1 LFASGA
7 WPATFGAAPAFG
19 RPFFARVSWST
30 FWSNSA
36 TYLASSGS
44 ASFFTRSCLI
54 SFPGGSVSRRSS
66 SGGGASSAAS
76 SSSTSATC
84 IHPSPAGSGADC
96 QPRRIRRS
104 PSGHSSR
111 CTASDAISVATRRTI
126 GEGSSRRRMD
136 ESGRHSIARAA
147 AAGIP
152 SRGMTAATARSLAP
166 GAEALLGR
174 EVPVLDRGFVQAI
187 DYMGTDEDIV
197 QAARV
202 SYGPS
207 TRKLHDDRGLLR
219 YLMRHRHTTPFEMC
233 EVKFRCKM
241 PIFVARQWIRH
252 RTANVN
258 EMSLRYSEAPDE
270 FYVPGLEAVTLQSTT
285 NKQGRD
291 DAELPAALRE
301 QVRAL
306 LRARQDEVY
315 ADYQR
320 LAGEL
325 GIARE
330 LARTVLPVSLYTQW
344 IWKIDL
350 HNLLHFLDLRLDPHA
365 QLEIRAFAEA
375 MAAFVRA
382 WVPLAWEAFVDY
394 RREALPLSRLE
405 ARAIGRMLA
414 GAAEPDAAE
423 DAGLR
428 GRELQEFAAKLAR
441 MRALAG

>member
-1 LFASGA
+1 M
-7 WPATFGAAPAFG
+7 P
-19 RPFFARVSWST
+19 
-30 FWSNSA
+30 
-36 TYLASSGS
+36 
-44 ASFFTRSCLI
+44 
-54 SFPGGSVSRRSS
+54 
-66 SGGGASSAAS
+66 
-76 SSSTSATC
+76 
-84 IHPSPAGSGADC
+84 
-96 QPRRIRRS
+96 
-104 PSGHSSR
+104 
-111 CTASDAISVATRRTI
+111 
-126 GEGSSRRRMD
+126 
-136 ESGRHSIARAA
+136 
-147 AAGIP
+147 
-152 SRGMTAATARSLAP
+152 ATARTLAP
-166 GAEALLGR
+166 GAEARLGR
-174 EVPVLDRGFVQAI
+174 EVPVLDLGFVQPI

-270 FYVPGLEAVTLQSTT
+270 FYVPALEAVTLQSTT

-291 DAELPAALRE
+291 GETELPPEQRE
-301 QVRAL
+301 QVREL
-306 LRARQDEVY
+306 MRAHNELAY

-320 LAGEL
+320 LAGDL

-365 QLEIRAFAEA
+365 QIEIRVFAEA
-375 MAAFVRA
+375 RAEFVQA
-382 WVPLAWEAFVDY
+382 WVPHAWEAFVDY
-394 RREALPLSRLE
+394 RREAVPLTRRE
-405 ARAIGRMLA
+405 ARALGRMLA
-414 GAAEPDAAE
+414 GASEPAAAE
-423 DAGLR
+423 SAGLK
-428 GRELQEFAAKLAR
+428 GRELAEFQHKLAR

>member
-1 LFASGA
+1 M
-7 WPATFGAAPAFG
+7 PA
-19 RPFFARVSWST
+19 V
-30 FWSNSA
+30 
-36 TYLASSGS
+36 
-44 ASFFTRSCLI
+44 
-54 SFPGGSVSRRSS
+54 
-66 SGGGASSAAS
+66 
-76 SSSTSATC
+76 
-84 IHPSPAGSGADC
+84 
-96 QPRRIRRS
+96 
-104 PSGHSSR
+104 
-111 CTASDAISVATRRTI
+111 
-126 GEGSSRRRMD
+126 
-136 ESGRHSIARAA
+136 
-147 AAGIP
+147 
-152 SRGMTAATARSLAP
+152 TARTLAP
-166 GAEALLGR
+166 GAEALLGQ
-174 EVPVLDRGFVQAI
+174 EVPILDLGFVQAL

-270 FYVPGLEAVTLQSTT
+270 FYVPNLEHVTLQSST

-291 DAELPAALRE
+291 LETELPAELRE

-306 LRARQDEVY
+306 MRARNEQVY

-365 QLEIRAFAEA
+365 QIEIRRFAEA
-375 MAAFVRA
+375 MADFVRA
-382 WVPLAWEAFVDY
+382 WVPVAWEAFIDY

-405 ARAIGRMLA
+405 ARALALLLA
-414 GAAEPDAAE
+414 GTPEPEAEAA
-423 DAGLR
+423 AGLK
-428 GRELQEFAAKLAR
+428 GRELQEFQSKLAR
-441 MRALAG
+441 LRALAEPAA

>member
-1 LFASGA
+1 M
-7 WPATFGAAPAFG
+7 P
-19 RPFFARVSWST
+19 
-30 FWSNSA
+30 
-36 TYLASSGS
+36 
-44 ASFFTRSCLI
+44 
-54 SFPGGSVSRRSS
+54 
-66 SGGGASSAAS
+66 
-76 SSSTSATC
+76 
-84 IHPSPAGSGADC
+84 
-96 QPRRIRRS
+96 
-104 PSGHSSR
+104 
-111 CTASDAISVATRRTI
+111 
-126 GEGSSRRRMD
+126 
-136 ESGRHSIARAA
+136 
-147 AAGIP
+147 
-152 SRGMTAATARSLAP
+152 ATARTLAP
-166 GAEALLGR
+166 GAEALLGQ

-207 TRKLHDDRGLLR
+207 TRKVHDDRGLLR

-258 EMSLRYSEAPDE
+258 EMSLRYTEAPDE
-270 FYVPGLEAVTLQSTT
+270 FYVPALEHVTLQSTT
-285 NKQGRD
+285 NRQGR
-291 DAELPAALRE
+291 EHQGLPEDLRQ
-301 QVRAL
+301 QVQAL
-306 LRARQDEVY
+306 LTARNEEIY

-365 QLEIRAFAEA
+365 QLEIRVFAEA

-382 WVPLAWEAFVDY
+382 WVPVAWEAFVDY
-394 RREALPLSRLE
+394 RREAVPLSRPE
-405 ARAIGRMLA
+405 ARALGLMLG
-414 GAAEPDAAE
+414 GAAEAAAAE
-423 DAGLR
+423 QSGLK
-428 GRELQEFAAKLAR
+428 GRELQEFTHKLAR
-441 MRALAG
+441 LRALAG

>member
-1 LFASGA
+1 M
-7 WPATFGAAPAFG
+7 P
-19 RPFFARVSWST
+19 
-30 FWSNSA
+30 
-36 TYLASSGS
+36 
-44 ASFFTRSCLI
+44 
-54 SFPGGSVSRRSS
+54 
-66 SGGGASSAAS
+66 
-76 SSSTSATC
+76 
-84 IHPSPAGSGADC
+84 
-96 QPRRIRRS
+96 
-104 PSGHSSR
+104 
-111 CTASDAISVATRRTI
+111 
-126 GEGSSRRRMD
+126 
-136 ESGRHSIARAA
+136 
-147 AAGIP
+147 
-152 SRGMTAATARSLAP
+152 ATARTLAP
-166 GAEALLGR
+166 GAEARLGR
-174 EVPVLDRGFVQAI
+174 EVPVLDLGFVQPI

-270 FYVPGLEAVTLQSTT
+270 FYVPALEAVTLQSTT

-291 DAELPAALRE
+291 GETELPPEQRE
-301 QVRAL
+301 QVREL
-306 LRARQDEVY
+306 MRAHNELAY

-320 LAGEL
+320 LAGDL

-365 QLEIRAFAEA
+365 QIEIRVFAEA
-375 MAAFVRA
+375 MAEFVQA
-382 WVPLAWEAFVDY
+382 WVPHAWEAFVDY
-394 RREALPLSRLE
+394 RREAVPLTRLE
-405 ARAIGRMLA
+405 ARALGRMLA
-414 GAAEPDAAE
+414 GASEAAAAE
-423 DAGLR
+423 SAGLK
-428 GRELQEFAAKLAR
+428 GRELAEFQHKLAR

>member
-1 LFASGA
+1 ML
-7 WPATFGAAPAFG
+7 AT
-19 RPFFARVSWST
+19 
-30 FWSNSA
+30 
-36 TYLASSGS
+36 
-44 ASFFTRSCLI
+44 
-54 SFPGGSVSRRSS
+54 
-66 SGGGASSAAS
+66 
-76 SSSTSATC
+76 
-84 IHPSPAGSGADC
+84 
-96 QPRRIRRS
+96 
-104 PSGHSSR
+104 
-111 CTASDAISVATRRTI
+111 
-126 GEGSSRRRMD
+126 
-136 ESGRHSIARAA
+136 
-147 AAGIP
+147 
-152 SRGMTAATARSLAP
+152 TARTLAP

-174 EVPVLDRGFVQAI
+174 EVPVLDQGFVQAV

-270 FYVPGLEAVTLQSTT
+270 FYLPRLEHITLQSTT
-285 NKQGRD
+285 NRQGRD
-291 DAELPAALRE
+291 ASDLPDNLR
-301 QVRAL
+301 QRVQAL
-306 LRARQDEVY
+306 LHARNEDVY

-365 QLEIRAFAEA
+365 QLEIRVFAEA
-375 MAAFVRA
+375 MAEFVKV
-382 WVPLAWEAFVDY
+382 WVPQAWEAFVDY
-394 RREALPLSRLE
+394 RREAVPLSRLE
-405 ARAIGRMLA
+405 ARALGLLLA
-414 GAAEPDAAE
+414 GTAEPAAIE
-423 DAGLR
+423 QAGLK
-428 GRELQEFAAKLAR
+428 GRELQEFTAKLAR
-441 MRALAG
+441 LRALAG

>member
-1 LFASGA
+1 M
-7 WPATFGAAPAFG
+7 PAT
-19 RPFFARVSWST
+19 
-30 FWSNSA
+30 
-36 TYLASSGS
+36 
-44 ASFFTRSCLI
+44 
-54 SFPGGSVSRRSS
+54 
-66 SGGGASSAAS
+66 
-76 SSSTSATC
+76 
-84 IHPSPAGSGADC
+84 
-96 QPRRIRRS
+96 
-104 PSGHSSR
+104 
-111 CTASDAISVATRRTI
+111 
-126 GEGSSRRRMD
+126 
-136 ESGRHSIARAA
+136 
-147 AAGIP
+147 
-152 SRGMTAATARSLAP
+152 TARTHAP

-174 EVPVLDRGFVQAI
+174 EVPVLDQGFVQAV

-270 FYVPGLEAVTLQSTT
+270 FYVPALESITLQSTT
-285 NKQGRD
+285 NRQGRD
-291 DAELPAALRE
+291 ATDLPANLRQ
-301 QVRAL
+301 QVQNL
-306 LRARQDEVY
+306 LRARNDQVY

-365 QLEIRAFAEA
+365 QLEIRVFAET

-382 WVPLAWEAFVDY
+382 WVPLAWEAFTDY
-394 RREALPLSRLE
+394 RREAVPLSRLE
-405 ARAIGRMLA
+405 ARAIGLMLA
-414 GAAEPDAAE
+414 GADAPSAA
-423 DAGLR
+423 DQSGLK
-428 GRELQEFAAKLAR
+428 GRELQEFTAKLAR
-441 MRALAG
+441 LRALAG

>member
-1 LFASGA
+1 M
-7 WPATFGAAPAFG
+7 P
-19 RPFFARVSWST
+19 
-30 FWSNSA
+30 
-36 TYLASSGS
+36 
-44 ASFFTRSCLI
+44 
-54 SFPGGSVSRRSS
+54 
-66 SGGGASSAAS
+66 
-76 SSSTSATC
+76 
-84 IHPSPAGSGADC
+84 
-96 QPRRIRRS
+96 
-104 PSGHSSR
+104 
-111 CTASDAISVATRRTI
+111 
-126 GEGSSRRRMD
+126 
-136 ESGRHSIARAA
+136 
-147 AAGIP
+147 
-152 SRGMTAATARSLAP
+152 ATARTLAP
-166 GAEALLGR
+166 GAEARLGR
-174 EVPVLDRGFVQAI
+174 EVPVLDLGFVQPI

-270 FYVPGLEAVTLQSTT
+270 FYVPALEAVTLQSTT

-291 DAELPAALRE
+291 GETELPPEQRE
-301 QVRAL
+301 QVREL
-306 LRARQDEVY
+306 MRAHNELAY

-320 LAGEL
+320 LAGDL

-365 QLEIRAFAEA
+365 QIEIRVFAEA
-375 MAAFVRA
+375 MAEFVQA
-382 WVPLAWEAFVDY
+382 WVPHAWEAFVDY
-394 RREALPLSRLE
+394 RREAVPLTRLE
-405 ARAIGRMLA
+405 ARALGRMLA
-414 GAAEPDAAE
+414 GAGEPAAAE
-423 DAGLR
+423 SAGLK
-428 GRELQEFAAKLAR
+428 GRELAEFQHKLAR
-441 MRALAG
+441 MRALAE

>member
-1 LFASGA
+1 M
-7 WPATFGAAPAFG
+7 PAT
-19 RPFFARVSWST
+19 
-30 FWSNSA
+30 
-36 TYLASSGS
+36 
-44 ASFFTRSCLI
+44 
-54 SFPGGSVSRRSS
+54 
-66 SGGGASSAAS
+66 
-76 SSSTSATC
+76 
-84 IHPSPAGSGADC
+84 
-96 QPRRIRRS
+96 
-104 PSGHSSR
+104 
-111 CTASDAISVATRRTI
+111 
-126 GEGSSRRRMD
+126 
-136 ESGRHSIARAA
+136 
-147 AAGIP
+147 
-152 SRGMTAATARSLAP
+152 TARTLAP

-174 EVPVLDRGFVQAI
+174 EVPVLDQGFVQAV

-270 FYVPGLEAVTLQSTT
+270 FYLPRLEHITLQSTT
-285 NKQGRD
+285 NRQGRD
-291 DAELPAALRE
+291 ASDLPDNLR
-301 QVRAL
+301 QRVQAL
-306 LRARQDEVY
+306 LHARNEDVY

-365 QLEIRAFAEA
+365 QLEIRVFAEA
-375 MAAFVRA
+375 MAEFVKV
-382 WVPLAWEAFVDY
+382 WVPQAWEAFVDY
-394 RREALPLSRLE
+394 RREAVPLSRLE
-405 ARAIGRMLA
+405 ARALGLLLA
-414 GAAEPDAAE
+414 GTAEPAAIE
-423 DAGLR
+423 QAGLK
-428 GRELQEFAAKLAR
+428 GRELQEFTAKLAR
-441 MRALAG
+441 LRALAG

>member
-1 LFASGA
+1 M
-7 WPATFGAAPAFG
+7 PA
-19 RPFFARVSWST
+19 V
-30 FWSNSA
+30 
-36 TYLASSGS
+36 
-44 ASFFTRSCLI
+44 
-54 SFPGGSVSRRSS
+54 
-66 SGGGASSAAS
+66 
-76 SSSTSATC
+76 
-84 IHPSPAGSGADC
+84 
-96 QPRRIRRS
+96 
-104 PSGHSSR
+104 
-111 CTASDAISVATRRTI
+111 
-126 GEGSSRRRMD
+126 
-136 ESGRHSIARAA
+136 
-147 AAGIP
+147 
-152 SRGMTAATARSLAP
+152 TARTLAP
-166 GAEALLGR
+166 GAEPLLGQ
-174 EVPVLDRGFVQAI
+174 EVPVLDLGFVQAL

-207 TRKLHDDRGLLR
+207 TRQLHDDRGLLR

-270 FYVPGLEAVTLQSTT
+270 FYVPSLEHVTLQSSS

-291 DAELPAALRE
+291 TETALPPELRE

-306 LRARQDEVY
+306 LRSRNEQVY
-315 ADYQR
+315 ADYQH

-365 QLEIRAFAEA
+365 QIEIRLFAEA
-375 MAAFVRA
+375 MADFVRA
-382 WVPLAWEAFVDY
+382 WVPLAWEAFTDY
-394 RREALPLSRLE
+394 RREAMPLSRLE
-405 ARAIGRMLA
+405 VHALGLLLAGHPESVAVVEAGLKGREIVEFRTKLARLRAFA
-414 GAAEPDAAE
+414 GAAS
-423 DAGLR
+423 
-428 GRELQEFAAKLAR
+428 
-441 MRALAG
+441 

>member
-1 LFASGA
+1 M
-7 WPATFGAAPAFG
+7 PA
-19 RPFFARVSWST
+19 V
-30 FWSNSA
+30 
-36 TYLASSGS
+36 
-44 ASFFTRSCLI
+44 
-54 SFPGGSVSRRSS
+54 
-66 SGGGASSAAS
+66 
-76 SSSTSATC
+76 
-84 IHPSPAGSGADC
+84 
-96 QPRRIRRS
+96 
-104 PSGHSSR
+104 
-111 CTASDAISVATRRTI
+111 
-126 GEGSSRRRMD
+126 
-136 ESGRHSIARAA
+136 
-147 AAGIP
+147 
-152 SRGMTAATARSLAP
+152 TARTLAP
-166 GAEALLGR
+166 GAEPLLGQ
-174 EVPVLDRGFVQAI
+174 EVPVLDLGFVQAL

-207 TRKLHDDRGLLR
+207 TRQLHDDRGLLR

-270 FYVPGLEAVTLQSTT
+270 FYVPSLEHVTLQSSS

-291 DAELPAALRE
+291 TETALPDALRE

-306 LRARQDEVY
+306 LRSRNEQVY

-350 HNLLHFLDLRLDPHA
+350 HNLMHFLDLRLDPHA
-365 QLEIRAFAEA
+365 QVEIRLFAEA
-375 MAAFVRA
+375 MAGFVRA
-382 WVPLAWEAFVDY
+382 WVPLAWEAFTDY
-394 RREALPLSRLE
+394 RREAMALSRLE
-405 ARAIGRMLA
+405 VHALGLLLAGTPESVAVVVAGLKGRELVEFRDKLARLRAFA
-414 GAAEPDAAE
+414 GAAS
-423 DAGLR
+423 
-428 GRELQEFAAKLAR
+428 
-441 MRALAG
+441 

>member
-1 LFASGA
+1 M
-7 WPATFGAAPAFG
+7 
-19 RPFFARVSWST
+19 
-30 FWSNSA
+30 SA
-36 TYLASSGS
+36 
-44 ASFFTRSCLI
+44 
-54 SFPGGSVSRRSS
+54 V
-66 SGGGASSAAS
+66 
-76 SSSTSATC
+76 
-84 IHPSPAGSGADC
+84 
-96 QPRRIRRS
+96 
-104 PSGHSSR
+104 
-111 CTASDAISVATRRTI
+111 
-126 GEGSSRRRMD
+126 
-136 ESGRHSIARAA
+136 
-147 AAGIP
+147 
-152 SRGMTAATARSLAP
+152 TARTLAP
-166 GAEALLGR
+166 GAEPLLGQ
-174 EVPVLDRGFVQAI
+174 EVPVLDLGFVQAL

-207 TRKLHDDRGLLR
+207 TRQLHDDRGLLR

-270 FYVPGLEAVTLQSTT
+270 FYVPSLEHVTLQSNN

-291 DAELPAALRE
+291 LETVLPDELRE

-306 LRARQDEVY
+306 LRSRNEQVY

-350 HNLLHFLDLRLDPHA
+350 HNLMHFLDLRLDPHA
-365 QLEIRAFAEA
+365 QVEIRLFAEA
-375 MAAFVRA
+375 MASFVRA
-382 WVPLAWEAFVDY
+382 WVPLAWEAFTDY
-394 RREALPLSRLE
+394 RREAMPLSRLE
-405 ARAIGRMLA
+405 VHALGRLLA
-414 GAAEPDAAE
+414 GTPESVAVVE
-423 DAGLR
+423 AGLK
-428 GRELQEFAAKLAR
+428 GRELVEFRGKLAR
-441 MRALAG
+441 LRAFAVTDPES

>member
-1 LFASGA
+1 
-7 WPATFGAAPAFG
+7 
-19 RPFFARVSWST
+19 
-30 FWSNSA
+30 
-36 TYLASSGS
+36 
-44 ASFFTRSCLI
+44 
-54 SFPGGSVSRRSS
+54 
-66 SGGGASSAAS
+66 
-76 SSSTSATC
+76 
-84 IHPSPAGSGADC
+84 
-96 QPRRIRRS
+96 
-104 PSGHSSR
+104 
-111 CTASDAISVATRRTI
+111 
-126 GEGSSRRRMD
+126 
-136 ESGRHSIARAA
+136 
-147 AAGIP
+147 
-152 SRGMTAATARSLAP
+152 MTAATARSLAP

-441 MRALAG
+441 MRVLAG

>member
-1 LFASGA
+1 M
-7 WPATFGAAPAFG
+7 P
-19 RPFFARVSWST
+19 
-30 FWSNSA
+30 
-36 TYLASSGS
+36 
-44 ASFFTRSCLI
+44 
-54 SFPGGSVSRRSS
+54 
-66 SGGGASSAAS
+66 
-76 SSSTSATC
+76 
-84 IHPSPAGSGADC
+84 
-96 QPRRIRRS
+96 
-104 PSGHSSR
+104 
-111 CTASDAISVATRRTI
+111 
-126 GEGSSRRRMD
+126 
-136 ESGRHSIARAA
+136 
-147 AAGIP
+147 
-152 SRGMTAATARSLAP
+152 ATARTLAP
-166 GAEALLGR
+166 GAEALLGQ
-174 EVPVLDRGFVQAI
+174 EVPVLDRGFVQAV

-207 TRKLHDDRGLLR
+207 TRKVHDDRGLLR

-270 FYVPGLEAVTLQSTT
+270 FYVPALEHVTLQSTT
-285 NKQGRD
+285 NRQGRETLVLPD
-291 DAELPAALRE
+291 DLRR
-301 QVRAL
+301 QVQAL
-306 LRARQDEVY
+306 LTSRNEDIYR
-315 ADYQR
+315 DYQR

-365 QLEIRAFAEA
+365 QLEIRVFAEA

-394 RREALPLSRLE
+394 RREAVPLSRLE
-405 ARAIGRMLA
+405 ARALGLMLA
-414 GAAEPDAAE
+414 GAAEAAAAE
-423 DAGLR
+423 QAGLR
-428 GRELQEFAAKLAR
+428 GRELQEFTGKLVR
-441 MRALAG
+441 LRALAG